1 MATFFSNQWIG
12 TWNGQTMSGTL
23 TGEVSRS
30 GNTLTIYNLNCTWTA
45 AGGWG
50 SDGDAWFAI
59 YDGWDSWNLLGGLE
73 QGLSMSGGSGSKW
86 MGSRSVWVADADTA
100 HCFTFRSKDGA
111 NISFCVYFS
120 ANTWGPATPT
130 CSASSSSAN
139 LVTISWGTSDLG
151 NPTGD
156 VKLYYG
162 TSSQTTPSILLDTK
176 TTTGDSTYNHTG
188 RYPNTAYYYMAYAKN
203 TIGEAYSNTVPKVT
217 APAGISSITGGSLT
231 ASSIVLTL
239 VFTSSGHALTT
250 TAQVSSN
257 NTNWNN
263 TSLTNVEGTTQTYG
277 VTGLNANT
285 QYTRYF
291 RVHTNAGNS
300 GVESFT
306 WTTKPANITSA
317 TATTIGETT
326 ATIAVACGASGSAAT
341 TSLQVSDDNSTWT
354 TVATN
359 VQGTTVNVNLIGL
372 TPGTSVTR
380 YFRVHT
386 SYGNSATTSV
396 TFDTL
401 LAARFYGSVNG
412 ETKLVRKLY
421 GSVNGQT
428 KKIDKLYGS
437 VNGQTKL
444 IYKG

>member
-12 TWNGQTMSGTL
+12 TWNGYAMSGTL

-59 YDGWDSWNLLGGLE
+59 YDGWDSWNLLGGVE
-73 QGLSMSGGSGSKW
+73 SGLSMSGGSGSKW
-86 MGSRSVWVADADTA
+86 MGSRSVWVADADTS

-111 NISFCVYFS
+111 NISFCVSFP

-130 CSASSSSAN
+130 CTPTASSASLIN
-139 LVTISWGTSDLG
+139 INWGITDLG
-151 NPTGD
+151 NPAGS
-156 VKLYYG
+156 VSLYNG
-162 TSSQTTPSILLDTK
+162 TTNNPTNLLQTK
-176 TTTGDSTYNHTG
+176 TATGSWTFGNDQRTA
-188 RYPNTAYYYMAYAKN
+188 NTRYYYKATATN
-203 TIGEAYSNTVPKVT
+203 SVSSASSAVASAVT
-217 APAGISSITGGSLT
+217 LPAGISSITGSSLT
-231 ASSIVLTL
+231 ASSIVLSL
-239 VFTSSGHALTT
+239 VFNSSGSALTT
-250 TAQVSSN
+250 TVQVSPN
-257 NTNWNN
+257 NSTWTD
-263 TSLTNVEGTTQTYG
+263 TSLTDVQGTTQTYG

-291 RVHTNAGNS
+291 RVHTTAGNS
-300 GVESFT
+300 AVKSFT

-359 VQGTTVNVNLIGL
+359 VQGTTVNVNLTGL

-386 SYGNSATTSV
+386 PYGNSATTSV

-412 ETKLVRKLY
+412 ETKLIRKLY